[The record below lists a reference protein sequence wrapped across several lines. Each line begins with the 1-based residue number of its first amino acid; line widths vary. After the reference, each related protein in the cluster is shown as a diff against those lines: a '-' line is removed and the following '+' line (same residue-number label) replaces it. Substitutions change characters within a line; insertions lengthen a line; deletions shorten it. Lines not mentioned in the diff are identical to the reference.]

1 MSDSTQPPFSFSATM
16 NTRDDTTGKPFEAQQ
31 RQLLSIA
38 MLGNFRGQRTAD
50 SAIGERGFIEID
62 RYNFDEVMAAIAPAL
77 SIQLEPQHTTQIRFQ
92 SLKDF
97 QPDRLYQNLEPFAR
111 LADLRKR
118 LDNPA
123 TFNQA
128 MQELDWPDA
137 EPLSSE
143 SAASPAPSA
152 TSDSSTPANNPADA
166 GENLLDSI
174 LSETQNRAASLDET
188 IEQQSRSMVDALV
201 KQIVSSKARPV
212 SRDSRQDEM
221 VAALDEEITRI
232 MRQLLHD
239 PAFQALEA
247 AWRCVS
253 FMVKRIRSGKA
264 VKLYLLDIERNELAR
279 DVAADDISTS
289 ALYRLV
295 CDQGMGG
302 IDWDLIVADYRF
314 SADIDDI
321 LTLSQLGIIAQ
332 AANARFIAAAD
343 EKLIGCAS
351 FAATPRIDDWDFDIS
366 EAVTQGWTLL
376 RKSPVAGNISLALP
390 RFMLRAPYGQKSTPV
405 KAFAFEEM
413 LDPPAHKDYLWG
425 NPAFV
430 KAEQIARA
438 FIEGDGQIRYAGVV
452 NCEDMPVHYYE
463 TGARAIVKPCA
474 EIALTDEGAARMIA
488 AGLIPLW
495 SVKNTDRIHSADF
508 FSIAV

>member
-1 MSDSTQPPFSFSATM
+1 MSDSTQPPFIFSTTM
-16 NTRDDTTGKPFEAQQ
+16 NTRDETTGKPFEAQQ
-31 RQLLSIA
+31 RQILSIA
-38 MLGNFRGQRTAD
+38 ILGNFRGQRITD
-50 SAIGERGFIEID
+50 SPIGRREFIEID
-62 RYNFDEVMAAIAPAL
+62 RYNFDEVMAAIGPEL
-77 SIQLEPQHTTQIRFQ
+77 SVKFGPDQATSISFQ
-92 SLKDF
+92 TLKDF
-97 QPDRLYQNLEPFAR
+97 QPDRLYQNLEPFSR

-123 TFNQA
+123 TFKQA
-128 MQELDWPDA
+128 MQELDWP
-137 EPLSSE
+137 EPEPQSGE
-143 SAASPAPSA
+143 SPAPITQPA
-152 TSDSSTPANNPADA
+152 MSDEITPSNIPADT

-201 KQIVSSKARPV
+201 KQIVSNKARPV

-221 VAALDEEITRI
+221 VAALDDEITQI

-247 AWRCVS
+247 AWRCVH
-253 FMVKRIRSGKA
+253 FMVRRIHSGKA

-279 DVAADDISTS
+279 DVAADDISAS

-295 CDQGMGG
+295 CDRDMGG

-343 EKLIGCAS
+343 EKLIGCTS

-366 EAVTQGWTLL
+366 DSVTQGWTLL

-438 FIEGDGQIRYAGVV
+438 FIEGNGQIQYANVV
-452 NCEDMPVHYYE
+452 NSEDMPVHYYE
-463 TGARAIVKPCA
+463 SGGRAIVKPCA

-495 SVKNTDRIHSADF
+495 SVKNTDRIHSGDF